1 MSPVIKLTQ
10 EVAEFSREQIEDFLY
25 FEADLLDNWQ
35 LDEWFALFD
44 KNGIYE
50 VPSAGEPD
58 DVSSTSN
65 LFYISDDYQ
74 RLGYRIARLKSKA
87 AHSEWPRSKLMR
99 MISNVRIGLRDGDGR
114 AVTCKFACYRSKH
127 HNTDV
132 YVGHINYVI
141 VKSGDG
147 FKIRSKRVMLDLN
160 SLRPHGRVS
169 ILL

>member
-1 MSPVIKLTQ
+1 MLPVVKLTH
-10 EVAEFSREQIEDFLY
+10 EAAEFSREQIEDFLY

-35 LDEWFALFD
+35 LDEWFALFGTD
-44 KNGIYE
+44 AVYE

-65 LFYISDDYQ
+65 LFYIADDYQ

-99 MISNVRIGLRDGDGR
+99 MISNVRIGVPDGDGR
-114 AVTCKFACYRSKH
+114 AVTCKFVCYRSKH

-132 YVGHINYVI
+132 YVGHINYVL
-141 VKSGDG
+141 VKSADG